1 MQPLWYEI
9 PAEGDY
15 SDPEYKKVQRERAA
29 LIQAET
35 SAIEDRQF
43 AWHQLNLFYAT
54 CYNNRQISGFRWG
67 ANVDDQSELWP
78 VNLRTENLVDSVGQT
93 LLAKAA
99 SSPLRPTLV
108 PHGGSWKMSR
118 AVKTGDRFVYGLW
131 RQTHSEEAALQ
142 MFNDAYTAGLGT
154 LQISVTANQEVIV
167 EPVLFDNVIIDNREC
182 PGRMMP
188 RTFRIRKMVPIETI
202 HATWGKD
209 ICEDDI
215 TPSKGRYLT
224 KRPQGHTWEPLIEI
238 WRLPDP
244 DGTGGYHG
252 IIAAGRIVFEEV
264 WDECWVPLVFMHWK
278 DRLSGFFTKTGVE
291 EVIPYQV
298 RQNELNDVIEESQ
311 RIACGV
317 GLMAP
322 AATQFDW
329 SQWKGNFKIALYHG
343 MEPKPLPLETKLVEL
358 YQERERNVDRLYN
371 AMGLNGMF
379 SMGEYAPSVRFDSSA
394 GLREARNMED
404 ARHLRLWVAFE
415 RARLE
420 LARTLLRVVNRL
432 GKGDFKVI
440 YRPYGA
446 SFAGTEIQWEDIKLL
461 NENDYE
467 WEMAP
472 ASMAQMSPAARRETL
487 MAKIARGQD
496 ANMGTGQDQQMSTHP
511 DIELIE
517 RMELAAEEDIE
528 RHLEIL
534 EEGGYEKP
542 SLLTNKTK
550 GMWMVTAN
558 HHRLKR
564 YSDVPRAILQNH
576 ERWVVDAVAQ
586 QLTAA
591 LPQGQPGMTPFAPTQ
606 GMPGTQAG
614 NGVPG

>member
-1 MQPLWYEI
+1 METVWYEI
-9 PAEGDY
+9 PEKTGSDSDY
-15 SDPEYKKVQRERAA
+15 KRIQRDRAS
-29 LIQAET
+29 LILENTRQ
-35 SAIEDRQF
+35 IEDRQF

-54 CYNNRQISGFRWG
+54 CYNNRQLSGFRWG
-67 ANVDDQSELWP
+67 ANVDDQAELWP

-108 PHGGSWKMSR
+108 PHGASWKMAR
-118 AVKTGDRFVYGLW
+118 AVRTGDRFVYGLW
-131 RQTHSEEAALQ
+131 RQTHSEEACLQ
-142 MFNDAYTAGLGT
+142 MFNDTYTAGLGT
-154 LQISVTANQEVIV
+154 LQVSVTAHDEVVV

-202 HATWGKD
+202 RATWPKSV
-209 ICEDDI
+209 CEDTI
-215 TPSKGRYLT
+215 SKTEGRYQ
-224 KRPQGHTWEPLIEI
+224 KRRPQGHEWEPVIEV

-244 DGTGGYHG
+244 DGSGGYHG
-252 IIAAGRIVFEEV
+252 IVASGHIVFEEK
-264 WDECWVPLVFMHWK
+264 WTESWVPLVFMHWK

-298 RQNELNDVIEESQ
+298 TQNELNDAISETQ
-311 RIACGV
+311 RIVCGAGV
-317 GLMAP
+317 MAP
-322 AATQFDW
+322 AATQFNME
-329 SQWKGNFKIALYHG
+329 QWKGSFKLLQYHG
-343 MEPKPLPLETKLVEL
+343 MEPKPIPFETKLQEL
-358 YQERERNVDRLYN
+358 YQERERNVDRLFN

-420 LARTLLRVVNRL
+420 LARTLLRVVNKL
-432 GKGDFKVI
+432 KKSDFKVI
-440 YRPYGA
+440 YKPYGA

-461 NENDYE
+461 SENDYE

-472 ASMAQMSPAARRETL
+472 ASLAQMSPAARRETL

-496 ANMGTGQDQQMSTHP
+496 ANMGTGQDQQMVTQP
-511 DIELIE
+511 DLELIE
-517 RMELAAEEDIE
+517 RMELASEEDIE
-528 RHLEIL
+528 RHLDLL
-534 EEGGYEKP
+534 ENGKYEKP
-542 SLLTNKTK
+542 SLLTNKVK

-558 HHRLKR
+558 YHRLNR
-564 YSDVPRAILQNH
+564 YTDVPRSILQNH
-576 ERWVVDAVAQ
+576 ERWVVDATVQ

-591 LPQGQPGMTPFAPTQ
+591 TPMSQPQSMTPFAPTQ
-606 GMPGTQAG
+606 GVAGTQAG
-614 NGVPG
+614 NGQ